1 MKNSDK
7 ASKTFIL
14 DFQPK
19 PFSLITKPTGSLCNL
34 RCNYCF
40 YLEKQNLYS
49 GEKISRMPDNL
60 LEEYVRQYIDSQPVP
75 QVNFVWQGGEP
86 SLMGI
91 EFYKKALAFQRKYV
105 AGKQIEN
112 SFQTNGILLND
123 EWCRFFHDNRF
134 LVGISIDGPKA
145 LHDKYRQTRDN
156 RPTFDKVLHAIELL
170 NKHKVE
176 FNTLSVVNDYNVNYP
191 LEVYRFLKSI
201 GSHYMQFT
209 PVVERVS
216 NENQNKGLRLL
227 SNEERDDAV
236 VTDWSVDA
244 LGYGKFLTAIFDEWV
259 KKDVG
264 QYFVQMFDA
273 TLANWVSL
281 QPGVCTMAKK
291 CGNAGVIERNG
302 DVYSCDHFVFPEY
315 YLGNIRKENLKEMM
329 NSVTQQMFGDN
340 KFSRLPEQC
349 KECSYL
355 TQCWGE
361 CPKNRFL
368 TTDQGEYGLNYLCEG
383 LKYFF
388 SHVTPA
394 MEFMANE
401 IYNKRSPANIMY
413 QK

>member
-216 NENQNKGLRLL
+216 NKNQNKDLRLL
-227 SNEERDDAV
+227 SNEKRDDAV

-244 LGYGKFLTAIFDEWV
+244 LKYGKFLTAIFDEWIT
-259 KKDVG
+259 KDVG

-273 TLANWVSL
+273 TLARFN
-281 QPGVCTMAKK
+281 
-291 CGNAGVIERNG
+291 
-302 DVYSCDHFVFPEY
+302 H
-315 YLGNIRKENLKEMM
+315 
-329 NSVTQQMFGDN
+329 
-340 KFSRLPEQC
+340 RL
-349 KECSYL
+349 L
-355 TQCWGE
+355 
-361 CPKNRFL
+361 
-368 TTDQGEYGLNYLCEG
+368 
-383 LKYFF
+383 
-388 SHVTPA
+388 
-394 MEFMANE
+394 
-401 IYNKRSPANIMY
+401 I
-413 QK
+413 

>member
-273 TLANWVSL
+273 TLANWVSV